1 MKPTDES
8 EKKRMICFA
17 LGIVMKTTLK
27 NHIFKFGSDIR
38 KQEKGGAIGV
48 KAAGDIA
55 CLFMIWWDRAFM
67 EKARAEGVNIL
78 KMYCRYVDDEALVAE
93 TIPKSSEDDVRDDDE
108 RTMNKLQ

>member
-1 MKPTDES
+1 
-8 EKKRMICFA
+8 
-17 LGIVMKTTLK
+17 MKTTLK
-27 NHIFKFGSDIR
+27 NHIFKFGSEIR
-38 KQEKGGAIGV
+38 KQENGGAIGV

-55 CLFMIWWDRAFM
+55 CLFMILWDRAFM

-108 RTMNKLQ
+108 